1 MYKAPEFVIS
11 IIQDYWEHGRK
22 ILEIGCGPAFLRK
35 VFAEDYIGTDITDSA
50 YNDNL
55 LRDVDIVCPADQL
68 LIEDN
73 SMDIVI
79 IKSAFYLFDNPGA
92 CLKEAKRVLKQ
103 GGKLIIFD
111 YNRKTQKELQLKE
124 GHERYPCWTQWGL
137 KKLVQNNG
145 FSNVENLIATNRQ
158 PLGFRKIYSLLR
170 QEILGNWAIVCGTK
184 R

>member
-1 MYKAPEFVIS
+1 MSKTPEFVINVIRNYWKPGQQ
-11 IIQDYWEHGRK
+11 IIEV
-22 ILEIGCGPAFLRK
+22 GCGPAFLRE
-35 VFAEDYIGTDITDSA
+35 VFGQYYLGIDITDKP
-50 YNDNL
+50 YTENL
-55 LRDVDIVCPADQL
+55 PRDVDIVCPADQL

-73 SMDIVI
+73 CADIIV
-79 IKSAFYLFDNPGA
+79 IKSAFFLFDNHA
-92 CLKEAKRVLKQ
+92 TCLKEAKRVLKQ

-145 FSNVENLIATNRQ
+145 FSNVENLIATNSQ